1 MLVHELKIILPLYLV
16 LLLEKRHR
24 VLARAYSPDYV
35 IFLRSTGCALRNHL
49 KKYRNEKNLIQKSE
63 CSIYSHL
70 ELCLDAPLEL
80 SWETRGCSSNRRKM
94 LTSAKSHLCPA
105 PESKLFLMGKLC
117 NTLKKVCVQYF
128 INLYCVIG
136 NEGEAWII
144 KDAQKSKFAISG
156 QTALQVVYVDGFDSI
171 LKFGL

>member
-63 CSIYSHL
+63 CLIYSHL

-80 SWETRGCSSNRRKM
+80 S
-94 LTSAKSHLCPA
+94 
-105 PESKLFLMGKLC
+105 
-117 NTLKKVCVQYF
+117 
-128 INLYCVIG
+128 
-136 NEGEAWII
+136 
-144 KDAQKSKFAISG
+144 
-156 QTALQVVYVDGFDSI
+156 
-171 LKFGL
+171 